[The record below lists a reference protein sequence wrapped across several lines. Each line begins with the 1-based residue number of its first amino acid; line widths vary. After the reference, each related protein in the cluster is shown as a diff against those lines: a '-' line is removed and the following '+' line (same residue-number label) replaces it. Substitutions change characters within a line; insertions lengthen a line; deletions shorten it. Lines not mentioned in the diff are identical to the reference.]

1 MEKVKAEKSWVS
13 KTMLKRMLVVWLA
26 LILISIL
33 FYKITVVVIISGIL
47 STLMLLM
54 ILFFSY
60 AYYKLS
66 PGGGDLQSQV
76 SALATNKIDV
86 KSTGRLL
93 DIGCG
98 SEILAVELAVKC
110 PALKIQGI
118 DYWGSMWGYSKEKCE
133 KLAKDYNV
141 SDRINFER
149 ASASSL
155 PFKNES
161 FEIVISNMVFHEVA
175 DAKDKREVIKEA
187 LRVLKKGGQFVFQD
201 LLLSEKLYGKPND
214 LVRYVKDLSVESV
227 SLEKAKEQISIPY
240 LLNTPM
246 FFRNAAILSGIK

>member
-98 SEILAVELAVKC
+98 SGILAVELAVKC

-118 DYWGSMWGYSKEKCE
+118 DYWGRKM
-133 KLAKDYNV
+133 
-141 SDRINFER
+141 
-149 ASASSL
+149 
-155 PFKNES
+155 
-161 FEIVISNMVFHEVA
+161 
-175 DAKDKREVIKEA
+175 
-187 LRVLKKGGQFVFQD
+187 
-201 LLLSEKLYGKPND
+201 
-214 LVRYVKDLSVESV
+214 
-227 SLEKAKEQISIPY
+227 
-240 LLNTPM
+240 
-246 FFRNAAILSGIK
+246 